1 MRIPS
6 ETRRIMVTG
15 GAGFIGSHLVR
26 KLLGDGHSVLNV
38 DSLTYAGN
46 LSSLGEWMNHPEHEF
61 VKEDVCEEA
70 RIHEMISRFRP
81 DWIFHLA
88 AETHVDRSIDG
99 PMKFFRSNVMGT
111 ASMLQGATS
120 YWESLPEERKSCFR
134 FIHTSTDEVF
144 GSVEAGAS
152 FDESSPYAPGSPY
165 SASKAASDHA
175 VRAWGNTYGLPV
187 IVTNCSNNYGPFQY
201 PEKLVPVVIL
211 NALRGVP
218 VPVYGQGQQVRDWLH
233 VADHCEALVVI
244 ARSGGTGETYVIS
257 GNDEKRNIDL
267 VRSLSGILQKLTGI
281 RPEIEFVEDRKGH
294 DFRYSLDASKIRNEL
309 GWAPTRDSADGMI
322 ETVAW
327 YVQNRDWWEKIL
339 SGKAGNV

>member
-1 MRIPS
+1 
-6 ETRRIMVTG
+6 MVTG
-15 GAGFIGSHLVR
+15 GAGFIGSHLV
-26 KLLGDGHSVLNV
+26 KNLLGDGHSVLNV

-70 RIHEMISRFRP
+70 RIREMISRFQP

-144 GSVEAGAS
+144 GSGEAGAS

-187 IVTNCSNNYGPFQY
+187 IVTNCSNNYGPFQF
-201 PEKLVPVVIL
+201 PEKLVPVVIR

-233 VADHCEALVVI
+233 VADHCEALVLI
-244 ARSGGTGETYVIS
+244 ARSGGSGETYVIS

-309 GWAPTRDSADGMI
+309 GWAPSRDSTDGMI